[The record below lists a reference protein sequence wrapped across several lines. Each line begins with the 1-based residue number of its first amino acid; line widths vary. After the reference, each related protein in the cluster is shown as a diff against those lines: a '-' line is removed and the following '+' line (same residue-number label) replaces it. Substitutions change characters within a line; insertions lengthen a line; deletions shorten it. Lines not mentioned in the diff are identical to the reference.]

1 MTKAV
6 ERAKDLN
13 LQYIWLGVWEKNT
26 DAKRFYERHGFVEFG
41 SHEFKMGDD
50 VQTDILMR
58 RETVRGVRE

>member
-41 SHEFKMGDD
+41 NHEFKMGDD